1 MIPPVTAAPSAATAA
16 AARADTPGDRK
27 LRDAARQLEGVFVQE
42 LFKAMRATVPQGEGI
57 VSGGSG
63 EEMFTAMLDQHLAT
77 TAPNRWEG
85 GIGDALYRQLRG
97 PRLPATAAPTALP
110 ATAPA
115 SVTLP
120 VPLPTSNGPR

>member
-1 MIPPVTAAPSAATAA
+1 MIPPVSAPATPPAAA

-77 TAPNRWEG
+77 AAPSRWEG

-97 PRLPATAAPTALP
+97 TRFGEGGASAPLPA
-110 ATAPA
+110 A

-120 VPLPTSNGPR
+120 VPVPTSDAPR